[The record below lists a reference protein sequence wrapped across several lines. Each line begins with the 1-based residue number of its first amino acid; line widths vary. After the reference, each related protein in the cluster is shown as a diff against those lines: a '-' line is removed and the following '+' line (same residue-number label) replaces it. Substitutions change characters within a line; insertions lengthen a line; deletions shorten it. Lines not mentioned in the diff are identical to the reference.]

1 MPSVTAP
8 ARGSRP
14 ASPDDAAR
22 PGASGRPGVP
32 RWIWVLVAAAG
43 AGALAVAAWLTGIT
57 AVRELSDPGW
67 ITRWG
72 VPAGELVSNLAMTMA
87 IAAIIFAAGMKPT
100 RRMAF
105 EDFIRRA
112 YAAGVPLVGICFGHQ
127 IIAQALGGRVEKFP
141 GGWSIGPQDYDFDGE
156 TVTLNAWHQ
165 DQVVERPQDAQV
177 VASSGFCT
185 NAALVY
191 GDRAFTVQAHPEFDD
206 AMIHGLIE
214 HRSDTVPSELVAE
227 ALTHMDDAAQSK
239 LIADRIE
246 AFFKQ
251 PRAIS
256 RGAA

>member
-1 MPSVTAP
+1 MRIGILKCGQSPEVLRGELGDYDTMFERLLAGRGFDFATWHVEAMEFPASVHEADGWLLT
-8 ARGSRP
+8 GSRH
-14 ASPDDAAR
+14 
-22 PGASGRPGVP
+22 G
-32 RWIWVLVAAAG
+32 
-43 AGALAVAAWLTGIT
+43 TY
-57 AVRELSDPGW
+57 E
-67 ITRWG
+67 
-72 VPAGELVSNLAMTMA
+72 EH
-87 IAAIIFAAGMKPT
+87 
-100 RRMAF
+100 AF
-105 EDFIRRA
+105 IPPLEDFIRRA
-112 YAAGVPLVGICFGHQ
+112 YAAGVPLVVICFGPQ

-165 DQVVERPQDAQV
+165 DQVVERPQDARV

-246 AFFKQ
+246 AFFKA
-251 PRAIS
+251 PRTLA

>member
-1 MPSVTAP
+1 MRIGILKCGQSPEVLRGELGDYDTMFERLLAGRGFDFATWHVEAMEFPASVHEADGWLLT
-8 ARGSRP
+8 GSRH
-14 ASPDDAAR
+14 
-22 PGASGRPGVP
+22 G
-32 RWIWVLVAAAG
+32 
-43 AGALAVAAWLTGIT
+43 TY
-57 AVRELSDPGW
+57 E
-67 ITRWG
+67 
-72 VPAGELVSNLAMTMA
+72 EH
-87 IAAIIFAAGMKPT
+87 
-100 RRMAF
+100 AF
-105 EDFIRRA
+105 IPPLEDFIRRA

-165 DQVVERPQDAQV
+165 DQVVERPQDARV

-246 AFFKQ
+246 AFFKA
-251 PRAIS
+251 PRTRA